1 MLKCPLTLLTLSV
14 HPLHTNTKEFLQV
27 CLPFLSQYTYY
38 QANTNNDQRTYNNEH
53 ALFPTPSWISYYQFS
68 KPLSLPLYNNPD
80 DNDLCHTRIH
90 HLTTALHE
98 KQFTT
103 IGQTET
109 LNRFTAQ
116 KANQFSINH
125 YDHAIARYME
135 DTFSEDDTYANPQ
148 LTENCFIRS
157 QYVLTINC
165 MNKKFDQIISTALRD
180 TKAYDPDF
188 NKFNQISLTF

>member
-1 MLKCPLTLLTLSV
+1 MPCFPHLHGPHIIISLSEY
-14 HPLHTNTKEFLQV
+14 HSH
-27 CLPFLSQYTYY
+27 
-38 QANTNNDQRTYNNEH
+38 
-53 ALFPTPSWISYYQFS
+53 
-68 KPLSLPLYNNPD
+68 
-80 DNDLCHTRIH
+80 LCHTRIH

-103 IGQTET
+103 IGLTET

-125 YDHAIARYME
+125 YDHAFARYME
-135 DTFSEDDTYANPQ
+135 DSFLEDDTNANPQ

-165 MNKKFDQIISTALRD
+165 MNKNLITLYLQHFATQKPTTTISKNSTI
-180 TKAYDPDF
+180 F
-188 NKFNQISLTF
+188 SLTF